1 MALLTN
7 INDLFSVDST
17 GAIEFNEEAGTAGY
31 VLVSAGAGGP
41 PVWTDGYGGNVT
53 GSGTGQKVVKWT
65 GTGAN
70 KETVG
75 DGPITFATNDST
87 FAGIITASKN
97 QNATSSFTFQ
107 NTDTTGTSVRTH
119 LNATAG
125 NRSIRLEA
133 IHSDYS
139 YVVSN
144 NARMY
149 FQTNSGSNNTLFL
162 DDDNATFAGSVTA
175 VGVSSTIGSATS
187 GYFATST
194 AIPANQIVHVRD
206 NVGQVAT
213 NSAGGIKISSS
224 P

>member
-1 MALLTN
+1 MALLSN
-7 INDLFSVDST
+7 INNLFSVDST
-17 GAIEFNEEAGTAGY
+17 GAIEFSEEAGTAGY

-87 FAGIITASKN
+87 FAGTITASKN

-125 NRSIRLEA
+125 NRSLRLEA

-162 DDDNATFAGSVTA
+162 DGDNATFAGKVTTDKIFVA
-175 VGVSSTIGSATS
+175 KGQNLAHVASSIIISQESTTKSQIRFYGAD
-187 GYFATST
+187 TST
-194 AIPANQIVHVRD
+194 A
-206 NVGQVAT
+206 GFLEFT
-213 NSAGGIKISSS
+213 G
-224 P
+224 